1 MRRGTGLLLAAVLAA
16 APAAADESD
25 FTLASIGIK
34 GQAVFKN
41 YTHFETTP
49 NDDHLVIDEGILQVE
64 WARRLGAW
72 GTVRVVGEFRDDD
85 FGYARGLNFQI
96 PDTGQRR
103 SYLDLK
109 EATIS
114 GRQGPLEITLGKQ
127 IYAWGTADAFNPTD
141 NINPYDYLDVL
152 DNEKMGVWSA
162 SARLTIGCSAR
173 GTTRVMCDCG
183 RGSGAESEKLT
194 SRSAG
199 PPVSSSY
206 MQAPSENTSLRA
218 SPRSAGAV

>member
-114 GRQGPLEITLGKQ
+114 GREGPLEITLGKQ

-152 DNEKMGVWSA
+152 DNEKLGVWSA
-162 SARLTIGCSAR
+162 SAIASR
-173 GTTRVMCDCG
+173 TRSSTVPV
-183 RGSGAESEKLT
+183 
-194 SRSAG
+194 SRSRRVRIVVSAASAAFSPAAC
-199 PPVSSSY
+199 PP
-206 MQAPSENTSLRA
+206 MPSTTTNR
-218 SPRSAGAV
+218 PRTGS